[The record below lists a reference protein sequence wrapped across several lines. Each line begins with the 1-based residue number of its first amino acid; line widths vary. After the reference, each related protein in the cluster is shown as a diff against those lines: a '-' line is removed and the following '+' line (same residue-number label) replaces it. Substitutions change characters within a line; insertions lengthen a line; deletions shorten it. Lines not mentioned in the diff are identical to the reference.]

1 VRTFFATLALA
12 GAVTASGAGARADD
26 GVSRA
31 IDAAKSKAAFSVQH
45 IFVERVN
52 GTVPITGGTVV
63 LAPNSEVPTS
73 LNATLDPSKISSG
86 DRDRDGSLVSPDF
99 FNVKAFP
106 EWTFTSSK
114 ITPVNATA
122 FGVDGTLTVHGV
134 PAPEHLDVTV
144 RGDAA
149 HPLYH
154 AIGHIDRQAFHMSV
168 TRLDPVIGKIID
180 VTLDIALK

>member
-1 VRTFFATLALA
+1 MRALA
-12 GAVTASGAGARADD
+12 ITLTLVAALGTIARADD
-26 GVSRA
+26 ATARA

-52 GTVPITGGTVV
+52 GTVPIQGGSVDLQPDSV
-63 LAPNSEVPTS
+63 IPTE
-73 LNATLDPSKISSG
+73 LTAQLDPSKVSSG

-106 EWTFTSSK
+106 VWTFASTK

-122 FGVDGTLTVHGV
+122 FGVDGTLTIHGV
-134 PAPEHLDVTV
+134 AAPEHLDVTV

-154 AIGHIDRQAFHMSV
+154 ATGHVDRQAFHMSV

-180 VTLDIALK
+180 ITLDIALK